1 MYKLLLSFC
10 CLFSF
15 LNISAQSLA
24 PATRFHEKDSPYTF
38 YNNNFLSGFLQ
49 STNNDN
55 IAQGFLQIPFV
66 GDPLLVYVG
75 EKDSTQFMAYASGYT
90 LQQPQPNTYQVDYTR
105 YGIAADLQSMPG
117 YSVQHYTFPDT
128 TADKGFLLDI
138 DNAGF
143 GPQNEDMD
151 VVFID
156 KRTIRAY
163 KRSERAENG
172 VPDLYYVA
180 HFSHPFTKWN
190 VRREVVHLENGQ
202 RELRCKAAFMFELPK
217 SEVLTVTSA
226 VSAVS
231 TDAAY
236 ALVQS
241 NGMKKH
247 FSDKRQPKPKTDD
260 SRLLAQNRPTPQQR
274 TSTPKAQPRAT
285 ASTAK
290 PTKPTSAPQEQRI
303 VRQPSSNVYAPTK
316 WLEIATRDAELQ
328 AAFTAALKQL
338 QQHHLKAKQAVDALA
353 FIDAITSLY
362 PTDATTDAQEPDS
375 LLRQTAQALFTGQQM
390 TDTQA
395 TWFIFNALGFV
406 PNTNKSFRLV
416 RPLFNVATLQL
427 PRTRRLIIHTKNNT
441 LRNCHIKQ
449 ATLMHQPLT
458 ADYTFSR
465 EQLAKGGIMEIKMQ
479 L

>member
-1 MYKLLLSFC
+1 MYKLLLSFF
-10 CLFSF
+10 CLISF
-15 LNISAQSLA
+15 MGVSAQSLA

-49 STNNDN
+49 STNNGN
-55 IAQGFLQIPFV
+55 TANGFLQIPFV

-90 LQQPQPNTYQVDYTR
+90 LQQPRPNEYQVNYTR
-105 YGIAADLQSMPG
+105 YGIEADLQSMPA
-117 YSVQHYTFPDT
+117 YCVQHYTFPDT

-163 KRSERAENG
+163 KRSEKADND

-190 VRREVVHLENGQ
+190 VRREVVRMENGQ
-202 RELRCKAAFMFELPK
+202 RELRCKAAFIFDLPK
-217 SEVLTVTSA
+217 SEALIVTSA

-241 NGMKKH
+241 NDVKKH

-260 SRLLAQNRPTPQQR
+260 SRLLAQNRPTPQQH
-274 TSTPKAQPRAT
+274 TSTPKAQPLAT

-338 QQHHLKAKQAVDALA
+338 QQHHLKVKQAVDALA
-353 FIDAITSLY
+353 FIDAITPLY
-362 PTDATTDAQEPDS
+362 PTDATTDAQEADS
-375 LLRQTAQALFTGQQM
+375 MLRQTAQALLTGQRM
-390 TDTQA
+390 TDAQA
-395 TWFIFNALGFV
+395 AWFVFNALGFV
-406 PNTNKSFRLV
+406 PSKTNSYQLV

-441 LRNCHIKQ
+441 SRNCHIKQ
-449 ATLMHQPLT
+449 ATLLHQPLMSDLSFT
-458 ADYTFSR
+458 R

-479 L
+479 P